1 MTMSTQPS
9 IESLIA
15 ENERLRGELE
25 HARAMVAVESQ
36 QRALLERSN
45 ASAGA
50 ESLVDELIATARSR
64 ELSER
69 QSLLT
74 DLELKQHT
82 IIALQTEVDFLV
94 SRVMAAG
101 DKLSQL
107 SDIAQTNER
116 TLLELDALRTRLQEE
131 EHAFAQLEASKATLV
146 NELETLTQSLFE
158 EANLLV
164 STEARE
170 RASAEADKLRLERE
184 LVAKELA
191 LRISKDLLANL
202 GRKIH
207 VASSVAAAAAHSHD
221 DQVPR
226 SAPLPHFATGVA
238 VRRRSIGALG
248 PASLAASMVDA
259 SSAALAS
266 IHISSDYFPAA
277 PSFAELFAAGKRDGG
292 ASAANV
298 SDDNDADELEG
309 EACDYNCSGL
319 TRGHDWHRRVPLL
332 RCVLVADVVPCLNPF
347 GDAHVNAA
355 ELGGSNVS
363 LFRALFP
370 PGRQRVVSELLDAAL
385 DRLCEVERLSVSE
398 LQHVTSCI
406 HCRHVRNCS
415 YVLRVAGSRGRPLCK
430 PCSCR
435 IAAVQQYVQ
444 FMDRLRCG
452 AHRLSMSEAF
462 AVFCRHRIAMHV
474 ARILCVTQ
482 SIGASDDVD
491 STLLRKLQADVAS
504 ADWFAGAS
512 ADEAFFS
519 LTVPAAA
526 TTKKQSQ

>member
-1 MTMSTQPS
+1 MSLESSSSQPS

-36 QRALLERSN
+36 QRALLERISSN
-45 ASAGA
+45 QSG
-50 ESLVDELIATARSR
+50 SLVDDLIANARSR
-64 ELSER
+64 ELNER

-107 SDIAQTNER
+107 SDIAHTNEQN
-116 TLLELDALRTRLQEE
+116 LLELDAMRSRLLEE

-207 VASSVAAAAAHSHD
+207 VASAAAAAHTHD

-248 PASLAASMVDA
+248 AASLAASMVDA

-266 IHISSDYFPAA
+266 VHISSDYFPAA

-298 SDDNDADELEG
+298 SDDNDIDELEG
-309 EACDYNCSGL
+309 EVCDYNCSGL

-370 PGRQRVVSELLDAAL
+370 PGRQRSVSELLDAAL
-385 DRLCEVERLSVSE
+385 DRLCEVERLSVSDT
-398 LQHVTSCI
+398 QHVTSCI
-406 HCRHVRNCS
+406 HCRHVRNCA

-444 FMDRLRCG
+444 FMDRMRCG

-474 ARILCVTQ
+474 ARILCITQ
-482 SIGASDDVD
+482 SIGASEDMD
-491 STLLRKLQADVAS
+491 STLLRKMQADVAS
-504 ADWFAGAS
+504 ADWFSGAS

-526 TTKKQSQ
+526 ATTTKKR